1 MEIVFLGTGSGIPSR
16 ERNHPAIL
24 LKYEGRQLL
33 WDCGEGTQ
41 RQMAIAG
48 ESPMKIDDIFIT
60 HWHAD
65 HFAGLIGLIQSMNL
79 EDRNKPLTIYGPE
92 AELFVSDILE
102 LGHWGVGFPVK
113 GKSLDFQGN
122 DIETV
127 ARYEDF
133 SVFSIPV
140 AHTVPAVAYC
150 FKENDRINVDLK
162 KASVYGLKQGPVIG
176 KLKEEGSVVHRGTK
190 IKLEDVSTTRLG
202 RKIVYSGD
210 TTPCG
215 NMIKI
220 SENADILIHDSTF
233 LEDVVSEEK
242 RRKSHSSVDEVAEI
256 AKKAGVKKLILT
268 HFSRRYHSLKDF
280 ETSAKKIFPDTI
292 TAKDFMRVKM

>member
-24 LKYEGRQLL
+24 LKYEGYQLL

-48 ESPMKIDDIFIT
+48 ESPMNIDDIFIT

-79 EDRNKPLTIYGPE
+79 EDRSKPLTIYGPE
-92 AELFVSDILE
+92 AELFVSDILD

-113 GKSLDFQGN
+113 GKELNFDG
-122 DIETV
+122 DEIETV
-127 ARYEDF
+127 AKYEDF

-140 AHTVPAVAYC
+140 NHTVPAVAYC
-150 FKENDRINVDLK
+150 FKETDRINVDLK
-162 KASVYGLKQGPVIG
+162 KAAVYGLKEGPIIG
-176 KLKEEGSVVHRGTK
+176 KLKNDGFVVHKGK
-190 IKLEDVSTTRLG
+190 NVKLKDVSTTRVG
-202 RKIVYSGD
+202 RKITYSGD
-210 TTPCG
+210 TTPCD
-215 NMIKI
+215 NMVKL
-220 SENADILIHDSTF
+220 SKNADIMIHDSTF
-233 LEDVVSEEK
+233 LEDIVSEEK

-256 AKKAGVKKLILT
+256 AKRAEVKKLILT
-268 HFSRRYHSLKDF
+268 HFSRRYNSLKDF

-292 TAKDFMRVKM
+292 TAKDFMRVKL